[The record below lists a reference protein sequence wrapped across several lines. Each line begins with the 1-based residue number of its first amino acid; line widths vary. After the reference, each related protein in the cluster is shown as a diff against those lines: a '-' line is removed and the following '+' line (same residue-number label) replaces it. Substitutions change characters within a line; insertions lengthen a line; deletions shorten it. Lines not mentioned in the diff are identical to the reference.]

1 MAEANAKM
9 YLRDHV
15 QEGDVNLA
23 IRMILDSF
31 VDTQKYSVMKSM
43 RQVCNCECSCY
54 FYQYSCALNTLILQL
69 LTASF

>member
-1 MAEANAKM
+1 MAEASAKM

-15 QEGDVNLA
+15 QEGDINLA
-23 IRMILDSF
+23 IRMVLDSF

-43 RQVCNCECSCY
+43 RQVCNCN
-54 FYQYSCALNTLILQL
+54 FDQYSCILITLNSYS